1 MNTLLS
7 FVLFCLINFHKSIFA
22 FVPSGRGNHNAVL
35 IDKRLYFHGG
45 LRADEGYASYPLF
58 YLDVSKSFTTHDI
71 SLMPWTDLSSI
82 SSVTYKAGA
91 TACVDETTIYY
102 IGGFH
107 SGGFVSKFDT
117 ISLQWSEPTTSGSI
131 PREYMKYD
139 HCVILGHNIYVYG
152 GYTVHQMNI
161 LDTSKLLWSTF
172 TSSLIYSGTQN
183 YSATLLNDS
192 ILYIGGTFGSYDGC
206 QTNSNQEL
214 PISIFNIND
223 NTWRIVTTSGQIPT
237 RKCHHASVYIPQ
249 HNRILLFYGAD
260 DITINSLDTLT
271 FTWTIPV
278 ILNSGGPLR
287 CLEDHTATLVGAYV
301 LIAFGYYQTDEDV
314 LISSDIFLLDVSRKD
329 SYKWV
334 TIYDPINSI
343 QPVPASPTSTSNF
356 NIGSVITGTIG
367 VTIGMIIG
375 GVIMI
380 FLNRA
385 NYIRLP

>member
-1 MNTLLS
+1 
-7 FVLFCLINFHKSIFA
+7 
-22 FVPSGRGNHNAVL
+22 
-35 IDKRLYFHGG
+35 
-45 LRADEGYASYPLF
+45 
-58 YLDVSKSFTTHDI
+58 
-71 SLMPWTDLSSI
+71 
-82 SSVTYKAGA
+82 
-91 TACVDETTIYY
+91 
-102 IGGFH
+102 
-107 SGGFVSKFDT
+107 GGFVSKFDT

-206 QTNSNQEL
+206 QTNSNQE
-214 PISIFNIND
+214 
-223 NTWRIVTTSGQIPT
+223 TTSGQIPT

-375 GVIMI
+375 GIPTSPCERAGEEMKWVQCVILGHKIHIYGGFTSHKMNI
-380 FLNRA
+380 LDTLQLYWSSFTSSLMYSGTQFYSATLLNDSIL
-385 NYIRLP
+385 YIGGAFSTLGPYCGDVSMLNGCQTNSYQEV